1 MLLTVG
7 ILRCEDGFHANLID
21 NIFQKSFE
29 KDSTKHYDHIHNI
42 ASGKSHPLFLLLLGP
57 FPFLSLPG
65 ILLHL
70 LNTFHKLVKAFAPS
84 QASQAMTLSRLV

>member
-1 MLLTVG
+1 MMSCLDFHTVG

-42 ASGKSHPLFLLLLGP
+42 VH
-57 FPFLSLPG
+57 
-65 ILLHL
+65 
-70 LNTFHKLVKAFAPS
+70 NKLRIKVLD
-84 QASQAMTLSRLV
+84 T